1 MTDSPMNVC
10 IMGAAL
16 DTGNMGVSALGTSL
30 VTLALGQQPDARIFF
45 FVGRREEG
53 LYHVRI
59 GDRQIRIPVV
69 NFRLSPKAQPGEH
82 LFGLLLMAATCRM
95 APFPGLRKALMDRNP
110 RLKAIAE
117 AGFVGDIRGGDS
129 FSDIYG
135 LWGMIAGSLPSVIAL
150 LLKKDLVLFPQTY
163 GPYKSRTAQCVARFI
178 LRRSRIILSR
188 DKEGLQVV
196 TYLLGGAPSD
206 GRLRFCPD
214 VAFALESR
222 SPDPVPVQPVLDPC
236 HTVPTVGLNVSGLLY
251 NGGFTKDNMF
261 GLSFDYRHFVRA
273 LAEKILS
280 GTDARL
286 LLVPHTFAP
295 KGHVE
300 SDPEACEDLF
310 RSLAPLYPDRVH
322 VVNKEC
328 GPSEIKGV
336 IGLCDFF
343 VGSRMHACIG
353 ALSQGIPT
361 VGVAYSRKFQGVFES
376 VGAGHLVVDARRG
389 TEEQAIEAVLS
400 AYRRLTEEKRI
411 ILERVGTARKLLGRT
426 FCELLGGP
434 LQDETAA
441 GAPGTRRNVDLQ
453 ELERA
458 GAVARD

>member
-1 MTDSPMNVC
+1 MRFKAC
-10 IMGAAL
+10 LLGAPL
-16 DTGNMGVSALGTSL
+16 DTGNMGVTALGNSL
-30 VTLALGQQPDARIFF
+30 VSLILRQIPDAEISF
-45 FVGRREEG
+45 FVGNRSDRPYSVEVDG
-53 LYHVRI
+53 RPVSVRVI
-59 GDRQIRIPVV
+59 NHRM
-69 NFRLSPKAQPGEH
+69 SPKSRIGEH
-82 LFGLLLMAATCRM
+82 LLGLLLMAGIFRI
-95 APFPGLRKALMDRNP
+95 APTRAARDWILERNP
-110 RLKAIAE
+110 RLKALSE
-117 AGFVGDIRGGDS
+117 ADFIGNIHGGDS

-135 LWGMIAGSLPSVIAL
+135 IRWMVHGILPDLIVIL
-150 LLKKDLVLFPQTY
+150 LRKPLVLLPQTY
-163 GPYKSRTAQCVARFI
+163 GPYTSGAARGVAKFLLKRAACI
-178 LRRSRIILSR
+178 LTR
-188 DKEGLQVV
+188 DREGLSIVEE
-196 TYLLGGAPSD
+196 LLGSEKTKTRP
-206 GRLRFCPD
+206 RFCPD
-214 VAFALESR
+214 VAFSLA
-222 SPDPVPVQPVLDPC
+222 PKTTADVPVAPPLPASKGNPVF
-236 HTVPTVGLNVSGLLY
+236 GFNVSGLLY

-280 GTDARL
+280 GTDVHL

-310 RSLAPLYPDRVH
+310 RFLVSRYPDRVH
-322 VVNKEC
+322 VVNREC

-336 IGLCDFF
+336 VGLCDFF

-376 VGAGHLVVDARRG
+376 VGVGHLVVDARRG
-389 TEEQAIEAVLS
+389 NEEQAIEAVLS
-400 AYRRLTEEKRI
+400 VYRRRTEEKRI
-411 ILERVGTARKLLGRT
+411 IRERVGPARELIGQT

-441 GAPGTRRNVDLQ
+441 GVPGTRSNMDLP

-458 GAVARD
+458 GTVARD

>member
-1 MTDSPMNVC
+1 VRFKAC
-10 IMGAAL
+10 LLGAPL
-16 DTGNMGVSALGTSL
+16 DTGNMGVTALGNSL
-30 VTLALGQQPDARIFF
+30 VSLILRQIPDAEISF
-45 FVGRREEG
+45 FVGNRSDRPYSVEVDG
-53 LYHVRI
+53 RPVSVRVI
-59 GDRQIRIPVV
+59 NHRM
-69 NFRLSPKAQPGEH
+69 SPKSRFGEH
-82 LFGLLLMAATCRM
+82 LLVLLLMAGIFRITPTRAARDWI
-95 APFPGLRKALMDRNP
+95 LERNS
-110 RLKAIAE
+110 RLKALSE
-117 AGFVGDIRGGDS
+117 ADFIGDIHGGDS

-135 LWGMIAGSLPSVIAL
+135 VRWMVHGILPDLIVFL
-150 LLKKDLVLFPQTY
+150 LRKPLVLLPQTY
-163 GPYKSRTAQCVARFI
+163 GPYTSGIARGVAKYLLKRAACI
-178 LRRSRIILSR
+178 LTR
-188 DKEGLQVV
+188 DREGLSIVEE
-196 TYLLGGAPSD
+196 LLGSGKTETRP
-206 GRLRFCPD
+206 RFCPD
-214 VAFALESR
+214 VAFSLMPKTTAEI
-222 SPDPVPVQPVLDPC
+222 PVAPPLPA
-236 HTVPTVGLNVSGLLY
+236 TGGKPIFGFNVSGLLY

-280 GTDARL
+280 GTDVRL

-300 SDPEACEDLF
+300 SDPEACEDLY
-310 RSLAPLYPDRVH
+310 RSLASRYPDRVH
-322 VVNKEC
+322 VVSKEC

-376 VGAGHLVVDARRG
+376 VGVGHLVVDARRG

-400 AYRRLTEEKRI
+400 AYRRLTEEERI
-411 ILERVGTARKLLGRT
+411 IRERVGTARKLLGQT

-434 LQDETAA
+434 LQDETGA
-441 GAPGTRRNVDLQ
+441 GAPGTRRNVDLP